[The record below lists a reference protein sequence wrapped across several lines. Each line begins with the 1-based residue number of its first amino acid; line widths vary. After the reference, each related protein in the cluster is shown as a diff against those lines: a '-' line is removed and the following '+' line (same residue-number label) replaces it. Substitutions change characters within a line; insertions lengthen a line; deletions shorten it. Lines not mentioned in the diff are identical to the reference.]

1 MKASR
6 TVVIADLRE
15 EATAQHGVKNS
26 QEKRKCRRKRR
37 RKYGVSSMSAE
48 MVAAFLVS
56 YKFTGATGSFRWRHE
71 QCPTVD
77 GIWIDG

>member
-6 TVVIADLRE
+6 TVVIASLPE
-15 EATAQHGVKNS
+15 AATAQHGVENI
-26 QEKRKCRRKRR
+26 QEKRNCRRERR
-37 RKYGVSSMSAE
+37 GKYGLSSMSAE